1 MRYKLAPGVQ
11 RVRQFSGATL
21 PGKITLG
28 DYNLDSHPLIST
40 WLAVNDQRGGI
51 GIDRMDVSK
60 DLDRCWTSSCNLRYR
75 GHLVMP
81 PLGTSLTGEPASNIV
96 TEANLF
102 IHNQNVYGVFQ
113 NYSTGNSTVHLLTGV
128 NFGASLK
135 TLTGVSGTT
144 DIAVG
149 YLAGSETVVIAGS
162 TDVDWTTNPASWG
175 SNTNS
180 TNITALAFH
189 NDLLWGIS
197 NTGQL
202 YFTHD
207 LALGWTTD
215 AVLQLN
221 TNLLTRVRL
230 FEGPRPDGELALYA
244 STNVGLY
251 ILDEANGRFL
261 KTKVAFT
268 QHPMGGAGVAV
279 WRDGIYVSSG
289 LAIHKYVPGTPSTVT
304 VVGFDRDDGIPDAFQ
319 GAIVGIIPTFN
330 ELVVITNGDR
340 RFAGSTTNKYIVIYG
355 WDERGWRR
363 IWASPNVYSAG
374 FNAMATAP
382 PVVKTDKMYW
392 IYSYDISATPTVL
405 GLSVDLPPYIVNP
418 TQLPTLEYNDASATH
433 ETPWFDAGVA
443 HQNKLAVE
451 VRLETTNPTS
461 SETVLVEYA
470 TNYVES
476 YTTLGTIS
484 ATGETTYHLPTTGN
498 HVGVEF
504 RSIKFRLTL
513 SRGGTAT
520 NTPDVIKCALLFMR
534 TWDDLRAFSV
544 TIDIS
549 EPWNGLS
556 PLQQREALDT
566 LFGTKTLVDFTFRDE
581 SDDTENK
588 MVAVRGYSS
597 LEIPGH
603 SNIGQWQIQLV
614 ESH

>member
-60 DLDRCWTSSCNLRYR
+60 DLDRCWTSGCNPRYR

-81 PLGTSLTGEPASNIV
+81 PLGTSLTGEPSSSIV
-96 TEANLF
+96 TESNMF
-102 IHNQNVYGVFQ
+102 IHNLNVYGVFQ
-113 NYSTGNSTVHLLTGV
+113 NYSTGASTVHLLTGV
-128 NFGASLK
+128 NFGSSLK

-149 YLAGSETVVIAGS
+149 YLAGSETVVIAGGG
-162 TDVDWTTNPASWG
+162 DVDWTTNPASWG

-197 NTGQL
+197 STGQL

-207 LALGWTTD
+207 LSLGWTTD
-215 AVLQLN
+215 ALLQLN
-221 TNLLTRVRL
+221 TNYLTRVKL

-244 STNVGLY
+244 STAVGLY
-251 ILDEANGRFL
+251 ILDEANGRFW
-261 KTKVAFT
+261 KTPVVFT
-268 QHPMGGAGVAV
+268 HHPMGGVANAV
-279 WRDGIYVSSG
+279 FRGAIYVSSG
-289 LAIHKYVPGTPSTVT
+289 LAIHKYVPGTPGVVT

-319 GAIVGIIPTFN
+319 GAIVGLIPTFN
-330 ELVVITNGDR
+330 ELVAITNGNY
-340 RFAGSTTNKYIVIYG
+340 RFGGSASSRYIVIYG

-363 IWASPNVYSAG
+363 IWASPNRYASG
-374 FNAMATAP
+374 FEAMYTAP

-392 IYSYDISATPTVL
+392 IYSYAISASPVVH
-405 GLSVDLPPYIVNP
+405 GLSVDLPPYIINP
-418 TQLPTLEYNDASATH
+418 TQLPTLEYNDESATH

-476 YTTLGTIS
+476 YTSLGTIS
-484 ATGETTYHLPTTGN
+484 ATGETTYHLPTSGN

-513 SRGGTAT
+513 SRGSTTT
-520 NTPDVIKCALLFMR
+520 NTPDVIKLALLFMR

-549 EPWNGLS
+549 EPWNGLT

-581 SDDTENK
+581 SDDTENH
-588 MVAVRGYSS
+588 MVTVRGYSS

-603 SNIGQWQIQLV
+603 SNIGQWQLQLV